1 MGRPPKDPAIK
12 ARALALVDQGFSPE
26 QAAEE
31 LARKGIRISW
41 RTIHR
46 AREERERARNPH
58 ATPPAV
64 VAPSA
69 IAAAP
74 RAVLAPKE
82 PFDPFALVRR
92 IFAARDPAAL
102 VEMEEGLAEADKGEA
117 AFDAWLRRPLFAAGA
132 NVDPLHAAAAG
143 LGALVEHAKRLSPLH
158 PRAAPLYGQISNLA
172 ARVEKIAN
180 GRPREV
186 TRDEVEER
194 IAARRDE
201 AVAKICEYTKEAHA
215 KLEADR
221 VELSAWGRSV
231 LGPVGGAELDRRV
244 GLMLGEAE

>member
-1 MGRPPKDPAIK
+1 MARPPKDANIK

-41 RTIHR
+41 RTIYR
-46 AREERERARNPH
+46 AKEEKERARNPH
-58 ATPPAV
+58 ATAPVV
-64 VAPSA
+64 VAPPTPA
-69 IAAAP
+69 HVA
-74 RAVLAPKE
+74 RAVLAPTE

-102 VEMEEGLAEADKGEA
+102 VEMEAGLEEATKGEA
-117 AFDAWLRRPLFAAGA
+117 AFDAWLRRPLFTGGA
-132 NVDPLHAAAAG
+132 VDPLDAAAAG

-194 IAARRDE
+194 IAARADE

-215 KLEADR
+215 KLNADR
-221 VELSAWGRSV
+221 AELSAWGRSV
-231 LGPVGGAELDRRV
+231 LGPVGGAELDRRI
-244 GLMLGEAE
+244 GLMLGGAE